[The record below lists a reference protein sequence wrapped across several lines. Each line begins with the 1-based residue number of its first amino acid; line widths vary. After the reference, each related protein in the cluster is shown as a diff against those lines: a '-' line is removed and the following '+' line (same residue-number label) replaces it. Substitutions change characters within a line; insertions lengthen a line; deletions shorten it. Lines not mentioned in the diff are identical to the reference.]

1 MSKNLSKLSLTND
14 NLHILEI
21 CEKLF
26 SLALLHE
33 QDIALLE
40 LLGGCLPGGGQKVIS
55 ELLLGIFLHFII
67 T

>member
-1 MSKNLSKLSLTND
+1 MTND
-14 NLHILEI
+14 VILEI
-21 CEKLF
+21 CGELF
-26 SLALLHE
+26 SLALLHRK
-33 QDIALLE
+33 DIALIE